1 MSSEYPYRRLQRLD
15 LEDIKISITH
25 ESYTTALQTVDYYHR
40 QAITL
45 TPDEQEKY
53 LEMVRI
59 ATLDQNYA
67 DNKNASGWEQPD
79 DPEDTPNKCKDKED
93 DNRQPKKLKVTTSR
107 FRLPDDDY
115 GEDPSTARFAG
126 TPLPNSPAG
135 TGESRTNKMGNKIAA
150 LELELELQ
158 TERELRQAQ
167 QETIPSL
174 GKQIA
179 QLEDPDN
186 VYSHA
191 HFVMLTAAYG
201 ISKLSHLRE
210 DVEEAGDTL
219 EINDLS
225 QSYNH
230 YYHTSMLSATEER
243 PASVDKLPSTG
254 DFISNRCPR
263 YGLLPSTSSVDD
275 RW

>member
-1 MSSEYPYRRLQRLD
+1 MP
-15 LEDIKISITH
+15 
-25 ESYTTALQTVDYYHR
+25 
-40 QAITL
+40 
-45 TPDEQEKY
+45 
-53 LEMVRI
+53 
-59 ATLDQNYA
+59 
-67 DNKNASGWEQPD
+67 ASGWEQPD

-93 DNRQPKKLKVTTSR
+93 DNRRPKKLKVTTSR

-179 QLEDPDN
+179 QLEVRNAKLVPRAEQRPVTTN
-186 VYSHA
+186 CGNISTTQIM
-191 HFVMLTAAYG
+191 FIPMLTLSCWPPLMASPSSRIFERMLKRQEIRSKSM
-201 ISKLSHLRE
+201 ISLNPTIITIIRQCYQQLRN
-210 DVEEAGDTL
+210 VPPRWISFL
-219 EINDLS
+219 QQVI
-225 QSYNH
+225 SYPIAVH
-230 YYHTSMLSATEER
+230 AMDYYHQQAVLMTAGEQAIYIRSSGPQLTLR
-243 PASVDKLPSTG
+243 LK
-254 DFISNRCPR
+254 SNK
-263 YGLLPSTSSVDD
+263 YANT
-275 RW
+275 